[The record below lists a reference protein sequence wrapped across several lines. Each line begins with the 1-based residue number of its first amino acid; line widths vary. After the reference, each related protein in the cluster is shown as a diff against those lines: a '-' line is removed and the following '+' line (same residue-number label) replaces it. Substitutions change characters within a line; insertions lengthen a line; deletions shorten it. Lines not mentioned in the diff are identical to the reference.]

1 MNLDKF
7 LWIAAFFSIG
17 YFLFLRRIVDWNW
30 EYFILGTIILSILLG
45 LFFYGKKK
53 EVKKV

>member
-53 EVKKV
+53 DVKKV

>member
-1 MNLDKF
+1 MNFDKF
-7 LWIAAFFSIG
+7 LWVGAFFSIG
-17 YFLFLRRIVDWNW
+17 YFLLLRMIVDWNW
-30 EYFILGTIILSILLG
+30 GYFILGTIILSIFLG